1 MTDQPDDWAEDG
13 HGRRPQHDDDAE
25 RCVLGGMMLS
35 TTAIDDVLDVPLAAA
50 DFYLPKHAA
59 IFEAVVQLHRAG
71 DPVDVM
77 TVKALLDNTG
87 QLNRIGGAPYLLT
100 LIHGVPTAA
109 NAGYHAETVQA
120 KAELRR
126 LGEAGTRIVQMSH
139 VTDGSD
145 VRAIVDR
152 AAAEIQAV
160 VRATTADNHGAVPV
174 ADEAEAFL
182 TTLLDGGPPRA
193 YLPVPYADLQEAAPI
208 EGGDFVVVG
217 GLAGMGKSVA
227 MLDFTRHA
235 AIEHRR
241 RTLLVSI
248 EMSRDQLMQRIFSA
262 EAKVNLHALRGG
274 RSLDDAERA
283 RLGAAYGRLC
293 DAPLTILA
301 KGTVTTGTL
310 RSMLRDAQRR
320 HQLPELVVVD
330 YLQIL
335 AVEHPTGNR
344 TTDVSGLS
352 RELKQI
358 AMDFGVAVIA
368 GAQLNRQVNGRA
380 DKLPVMSDIKE
391 SSAPEQDANIV
402 VLLHRE
408 DYHNRESKRAGELD
422 LIVAKNRQGPTC
434 TITLAFQGHYSR
446 CMDMARPDWSPSSA
460 LRNAA

>member
-109 NAGYHAETVQA
+109 NAGFHAETVQA

-152 AAAEIQAV
+152 AAAEIQTV
-160 VRATTADNHGAVPV
+160 VRTAGADDHGAVPV

-208 EGGDFVVVG
+208 EGGDLVIVAG
-217 GLAGMGKSVA
+217 ATGMGKSVV
-227 MLDFTRHA
+227 MTDFARHA
-235 AIEHRR
+235 AIRNHK
-241 RTLLVSI
+241 RTLLVSV
-248 EMSRDQLMQRIFSA
+248 EMSKDQLMQRIFAA
-262 EAKVNLHALRGG
+262 EAKVNLHTLRGAG
-274 RSLDDAERA
+274 QLDDAERA

-293 DAPLTILA
+293 DAPLDILA
-301 KGTVTTGTL
+301 KGTVTTAYL
-310 RSMLRDAQRR
+310 RSVLRRAQGR

-335 AVEHPTGNR
+335 TVERPTGNR

-352 RELKQI
+352 RELKQL
-358 AMDFGVAVIA
+358 AMDFGVPVVV
-368 GAQLNRQVNGRA
+368 GAQLNRQLNGRN
-380 DKLPVMSDIKE
+380 DKRPVLSDLRE
-391 SSAPEQDANIV
+391 SGSIEQDANLV
-402 VLLHRE
+402 LLLHRD
-408 DYHNRESKRAGELD
+408 DYYTPETKRTGELD
-422 LIVAKNRQGPTC
+422 LIVAKNRQGKTC
-434 TITLAFQGHYSR
+434 VIPLGFQGHYSR
-446 CMDMARPDWSPSSA
+446 AADMAKPWSPSST